1 MLMLTCVSMTAGSE
15 CLYLMLT
22 FVSMTARKNV
32 SCNKNEGIKMA
43 CANCKIRAHYDKDP
57 KSIIGRIWRFHINF
71 CPGWKSY
78 LKSLSEEERAKI
90 VEKYG
95 IK

>member
-1 MLMLTCVSMTAGSE
+1 LNFNLCIFYAEIFIFFKETRS
-15 CLYLMLT
+15 Y
-22 FVSMTARKNV
+22 
-32 SCNKNEGIKMA
+32 IMA
-43 CANCKIRAHYDKDP
+43 CADCKFRAKYDKNP
-57 KSIIGRIWRFHINF
+57 KSLLGRIWRFHINF

-78 LKSLSEEERAKI
+78 LKSLSDEDRAKI